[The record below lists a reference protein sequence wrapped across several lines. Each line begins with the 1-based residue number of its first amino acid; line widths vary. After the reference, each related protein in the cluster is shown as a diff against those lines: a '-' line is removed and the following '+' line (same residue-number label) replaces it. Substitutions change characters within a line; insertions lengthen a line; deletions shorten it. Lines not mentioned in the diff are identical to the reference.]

1 MYNPDTDNAELMIC
15 DYVAP
20 GEESPDEGLSSDTEI
35 SIVYSGK
42 PTIRQG
48 GSAKKFTAQITPE
61 NPSSEVQWDLTVDPA
76 IADKIVSEISGDT
89 IWLSA
94 LDYVELQGQIILLS
108 AICGDKKSQI
118 RVEVV
123 S

>member
-15 DYVAP
+15 DYIAP
-20 GEESPDEGLSSDTEI
+20 DEESPDEDLPSDTEVTI
-35 SIVYSGK
+35 IYSGK
-42 PTIRQG
+42 STIRQG

-61 NPSSEVQWDLTVDPA
+61 TLSPKVQWELTVDPA

-94 LDYVELQGQIILLS
+94 LDYVEL
-108 AICGDKKSQI
+108 
-118 RVEVV
+118 
-123 S
+123 